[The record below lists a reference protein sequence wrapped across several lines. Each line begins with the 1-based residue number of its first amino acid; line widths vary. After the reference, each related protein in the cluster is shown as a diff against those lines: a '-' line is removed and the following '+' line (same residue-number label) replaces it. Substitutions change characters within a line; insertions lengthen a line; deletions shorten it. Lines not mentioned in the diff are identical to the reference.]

1 MIAAGSQLR
10 RGAPHALLLYG
21 VRWDALDLAH
31 ALHAIGRGGAVIQA
45 GRNISLSARET
56 FTLSMKAKYSSISVE
71 TSGGHCSLRRRHLI
85 HDGGGVSRTPPPS
98 AEGRMVRRDEGAAF
112 IVQPQESAL
121 RPTSQVRSP

>member
-1 MIAAGSQLR
+1 LAYAV
-10 RGAPHALLLYG
+10 LLYG

-31 ALHAIGRGGAVIQA
+31 ALHAIGRGGAVIQV

-56 FTLSMKAKYSSISVE
+56 FTLSMKAKYSNISVE
-71 TSGGHCSLRRRHLI
+71 TGGGHCSLRRRHLI
-85 HDGGGVSRTPPPS
+85 HDGGGVSRTPPS